1 MAHFLHLFIQTCIQD
16 GIHKM
21 HEIKTLGWTISEWQI
36 AYSKN
41 EIQLD
46 TLKDLVAS
54 IDPQDN
60 AWISIATVEQIEQQI
75 QFLNELTKEAES
87 LAKQFP
93 LYGVPF
99 AVKDNIDVAG
109 FVTTAA
115 CKALTTVAAQDA
127 ETVRLLKQAG
137 AIVVG
142 KTNLDQFAT
151 GLVGTRSP
159 YGAVANTFNS
169 KYVSG
174 GSSSGSA
181 SVVARGFVPFALGTD
196 TAGSGRV
203 PAAFNNIVG
212 LKPTKG
218 RFSNRGLLPACKSL
232 DCISIF
238 ALTVVDADLVA
249 NVLEAYDPLDSYSRK
264 HPKNVP
270 AHFSSKLKFAI
281 PEKLNFFGDE
291 QAEKTFQQTVQL
303 LESLNAEIT
312 KIDFSDF
319 EQLAAQLYQG
329 SWVAERTAA
338 VEDLLKTNPDAF
350 DPTVLE
356 IIKNGEKYSAVDAYN
371 AEYLK
376 QDLARKIQQKLADFD
391 ALIVPTAPT
400 IYTIEQLQQNPI
412 EYNAHL
418 GTYTNFTNLADL
430 SALALP
436 AGFRADH
443 LPFGITL
450 IATAWHDAALVHFG
464 KAWQNYLALKLGAL
478 DKTLPLSSATPIS
491 QHHIRV
497 AVVGAHLTGMPL
509 NFQLTTRDAVHIET
523 TKTSKN
529 YALYALNGT
538 VPPKPGLARQQ
549 DGQSIIVE
557 LWDVPTAR
565 FGEFV
570 AEIPTPLGMGNVELE
585 DGRWVKGFICEPYG
599 IDDAENISHFGGWR
613 AYIQHRNSQTANTA
627 N

>member
-1 MAHFLHLFIQTCIQD
+1 
-16 GIHKM
+16 M
-21 HEIKTLGWTISEWQI
+21 HEIKTLGWTISEWQT

-75 QFLNELTKEAES
+75 QVLNELSKEAES
-87 LAKQFP
+87 LEKQFP

-109 FVTTAA
+109 FVTSAA
-115 CKALTTVAAQDA
+115 CKALTTVAVQDA

-137 AIVVG
+137 AIVIG

-238 ALTVVDADLVA
+238 ALTVADADLVA
-249 NVLEAYDPLDSYSRK
+249 NILEAYDPLDSYSRK

-291 QAEKTFQQTVQL
+291 QSEKVFQQTVQL

-312 KIDFSDF
+312 KIDFADF

-338 VEDLLKTNPDAF
+338 VENLLNSNTEDF

-376 QDLARKIQQKLADFD
+376 QDLARKIQQRLADFD

-450 IATAWHDAALVHFG
+450 IAPAWHDAALVHFG

-523 TKTSKN
+523 TKPLK
-529 YALYALNGT
+529 
-538 VPPKPGLARQQ
+538 
-549 DGQSIIVE
+549 IM
-557 LWDVPTAR
+557 R
-565 FGEFV
+565 F
-570 AEIPTPLGMGNVELE
+570 M
-585 DGRWVKGFICEPYG
+585 
-599 IDDAENISHFGGWR
+599 H
-613 AYIQHRNSQTANTA
+613 
-627 N
+627 

>member
-1 MAHFLHLFIQTCIQD
+1 
-16 GIHKM
+16 M

-75 QFLNELTKEAES
+75 QVLNELTKEAES

-115 CKALTTVAAQDA
+115 CKALTTVAAEDA

-238 ALTVVDADLVA
+238 ALTVADADLVA

-291 QAEKTFQQTVQL
+291 QAEKAFQQTVQL

-312 KIDFSDF
+312 RIDFSDF
-319 EQLAAQLYQG
+319 EQLAVQLYQG

-338 VEDLLKTNPDAF
+338 VEDLLKANPDAF

-376 QDLARKIQQKLADFD
+376 QDLARKIQQRLADFD

-464 KAWQNYLALKLGAL
+464 KAWQNYLALKLGTL
-478 DKTLPLSSATPIS
+478 DKALPLSSATPIS

-613 AYIQHRNSQTANTA
+613 AYIQHRNSQAANTA